1 LIGLGGKKLTS
12 NKVKKIL
19 NPFPNRDF
27 IEAARDEVL
36 EKAERDYENF
46 KKTNIIEFPQWLY
59 GPPKGNLFRVEVE
72 DCHVLEI
79 QLILNLTLQEL
90 PC

>member
-1 LIGLGGKKLTS
+1 MIGLGSKKLTS

-27 IEAARDEVL
+27 IEAARDEIL

-46 KKTNIIEFPQWLY
+46 KKNNIVEFHQ
-59 GPPKGNLFRVEVE
+59 
-72 DCHVLEI
+72 
-79 QLILNLTLQEL
+79 
-90 PC
+90 